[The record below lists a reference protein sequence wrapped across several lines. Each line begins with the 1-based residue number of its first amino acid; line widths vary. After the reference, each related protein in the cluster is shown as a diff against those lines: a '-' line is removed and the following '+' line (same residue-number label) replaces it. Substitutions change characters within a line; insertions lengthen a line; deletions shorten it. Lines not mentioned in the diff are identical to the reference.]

1 ADIDAMGGT
10 ICEGESFTLTATSG
24 TVTNPV
30 FRFYSDAA
38 LSNEITDLNVSPM
51 VTTTYYVTVTG
62 DNVCENASGA
72 GAELTVTVAPRA
84 TAADIDAM
92 GGTICEGDSFMLSAT
107 AAGVTNPVFRFYSDA
122 ALTNELTDLD
132 VSPMVT
138 TTYYVTVT
146 GDNVCENVANTG
158 AELVVT
164 VAPRATAADI
174 DAMGGTICE
183 GDSFML
189 SATAAGVT
197 NPVFRFYSDAALTNE
212 LTDLNV
218 SPMVT
223 TTYYVT
229 VTGDNVCENAS
240 GDGAELVVTVAPR
253 ATAADIDAMGGTICE
268 GDSFML
274 SATAA
279 GVTNPVFRFYS
290 DAALSNEI
298 TDLEVSPMVTTTYYV
313 TVTGDNVCEN
323 AANDGAELVVTVAPR
338 ATAADIDAMG
348 GTICEGDSF
357 TLTATAAGVTNPV
370 FRFYSDAALS
380 NEITDLDVSPA
391 TTTTYYVTVTGDN
404 VCENASGDGAGLV
417 VTVAPRAT
425 AADIDAMG
433 GTICEGDSFMLSA
446 TAAGVTNPVFRFY
459 SDAALT
465 TELTDL
471 EVSPMVTTTYY
482 VTVTGDGVCE
492 NAAGDA
498 AELTVNV
505 GREALS
511 SDIQVMNSVICQGE
525 STLLT
530 ATSNSVTNPVFRFYT
545 DEALTEEVID
555 LNVSPAVTTRY
566 YVTVTGDEVCESKPE
581 EAAHLTVTVRSV
593 TAPVVTNPT
602 QTFCGDTDNPTVG
615 SLDVTGSNISWYESE
630 VGGFELDPSSPLVDG
645 MTYYASQTDP
655 MTGCE
660 SVERVSV
667 TVALTLC
674 DLNDGLQ
681 ISKAAASPTVLPGG
695 EITYTISIVN
705 TASVTMSDVVVSD
718 ELANELT
725 FVSASDGGS
734 FDNGTVTWS
743 IPSIPA
749 NTSMDLVLTVSVPA
763 DITAGTMI
771 SNVAVVT
778 SPDDPDT
785 PKESD
790 PEVVEVVDPL
800 SFTIEKVSDV
810 SEAKIGDVITYT
822 IKVSNVSSLVKEEI
836 QVTDTLPVGLMYVES
851 DQGGMFAN
859 GVVTWIIPSLAPGQ
873 NIELTLLAQVTDE
886 VEVGD
891 VIFNTAVVDLPDDG
905 EDPTESDPG
914 DGVEV
919 IDSPTDINITKTQD
933 VSSVVPGEMITYTIL
948 LENLGDNIATGI
960 VVTDTLP
967 QGTLLVETSPEATVS
982 EDVIT
987 WTVES
992 LGAGESISLEL
1003 IVMVMAEEGSIVNK
1017 VTVVGDNFPDDSDET
1032 DPVTI
1037 EDPVNEVDLVLDK
1050 EVSAS
1055 LIQVN
1060 SVFEYKLTLTN
1071 NSENTGNNVVVTD
1084 ILSGAV
1090 EYLGAD
1096 VTSGSVSYNQD
1107 TRTLTW
1113 NIPTVDPLAV
1123 ETMTIRVTAVSEGVV
1138 SNTAT
1143 AESED
1148 EELEPSDNTDTVSHE
1163 QLVFEIPNVFTP
1175 NGDGINDTW
1184 VIRGLEEFFPQNE
1197 LIVVNRWGMEVYSST
1212 NYQNDWNGDN
1222 LTGGTYFYQ
1231 FQLRDVQGV
1240 SHTMTGYV
1248 TIIK

>member
-1 ADIDAMGGT
+1 A
-10 ICEGESFTLTATSG
+10 
-24 TVTNPV
+24 
-30 FRFYSDAA
+30 
-38 LSNEITDLNVSPM
+38 

-62 DNVCENASGA
+62 DGVCENAA
-72 GAELTVTVAPRA
+72 NDGAELVVTVAPRA
-84 TAADIDAM
+84 TADDIDAI
-92 GGTICEGDSFMLSAT
+92 GGTICEGDSFMLTAT

-122 ALTNELTDLD
+122 ALTTEITDLN
-132 VSPMVT
+132 VSPAVT

-146 GDNVCENVANTG
+146 GDNVCENATNEG

-174 DAMGGTICE
+174 DAMGGTICL
-183 GDSFML
+183 GDSFEL
-189 SATAAGVT
+189 TAGSSTVT
-197 NPVFRFYSDAALTNE
+197 NPMFRFYSDADLATELTN
-212 LTDLNV
+212 LIV
-218 SPMVT
+218 SPEVT

-229 VTGDNVCENAS
+229 VTGDNACENTA
-240 GDGAELVVTVAPR
+240 AEAATITVTVNPA
-253 ATAADIDAMGGTICE
+253 ATADDIDAMGGTICL
-268 GDSFML
+268 GDSFEL
-274 SATAA
+274 TA
-279 GVTNPVFRFYS
+279 GSSTVTNPMFRFYA
-290 DAALSNEI
+290 DA
-298 TDLEVSPMVTTTYYV
+298 DLATELTNLTVSPDVTTTYYV

-323 AANDGAELVVTVAPR
+323 AAGE
-338 ATAADIDAMG
+338 
-348 GTICEGDSF
+348 
-357 TLTATAAGVTNPV
+357 
-370 FRFYSDAALS
+370 
-380 NEITDLDVSPA
+380 
-391 TTTTYYVTVTGDN
+391 
-404 VCENASGDGAGLV
+404 
-417 VTVAPRAT
+417 
-425 AADIDAMG
+425 
-433 GTICEGDSFMLSA
+433 
-446 TAAGVTNPVFRFY
+446 
-459 SDAALT
+459 
-465 TELTDL
+465 
-471 EVSPMVTTTYY
+471 
-482 VTVTGDGVCE
+482 
-492 NAAGDA
+492 A

-511 SDIQVMNSVICQGE
+511 SDVQVMNAVICEGE

-530 ATSNSVTNPVFRFYT
+530 ATSNNVTNPIFRFYT
-545 DEALTEEVID
+545 DETLTEEVID
-555 LNVSPAVTTRY
+555 LNVSPEVTTRY

-581 EAAHLTVTVRSV
+581 EAAHLTVTVRSSQ
-593 TAPVVTNPT
+593 APVISNPT
-602 QTFCGDTDNPTVG
+602 QTFCSDTDNPIVG
-615 SLDVTGSNISWYESE
+615 LLLAVGQNIRWYESE
-630 VGGFELDPSSPLVDG
+630 VGGLPLDPAAPLVDG
-645 MTYYASQTDP
+645 ATYYATQTDP
-655 MTGCE
+655 ITGCE
-660 SVERVSV
+660 SIDRVSV

-681 ISKAAASPTVLPGG
+681 ISKAAASPTVLPGD

-705 TASVTMSDVVVSD
+705 TASVAMNDVMVSDV
-718 ELANELT
+718 LASQLT
-725 FVSASDGGS
+725 FVSASNGGS

-749 NTSMDLVLTVSVPA
+749 NTSVDLVLTVSVPA
-763 DITAGTMI
+763 DITSGTMI
-771 SNVAVVT
+771 SNVAVVS
-778 SPDDPDT
+778 SPDDPET

-800 SFTIEKVSDV
+800 SFTIEKVSNV

-822 IKVSNVSSLVKEEI
+822 IKVSNVSSVVKEEI

-851 DQGGMFAN
+851 DQGGLFAN
-859 GVVTWIIPSLAPGQ
+859 GVVSWIIPSLAAGQ

-891 VIFNTAVVDLPDDG
+891 IIFNTAVVDLPNDG

-933 VSSVVPGEMITYTIL
+933 ISSVVPGEIITYTIL
-948 LENLGDNIATGI
+948 LENLGDNVATGM
-960 VVTDTLP
+960 VVIDTLP
-967 QGTLLVETSPEATVS
+967 QGTMLVETSPESTVS
-982 EDVIT
+982 GDVIT
-987 WTVES
+987 WTIES
-992 LGAGESISLEL
+992 LDAGESISLEL
-1003 IVMVMAEEGSIVNK
+1003 IVMVVAEEGSITNK

-1060 SVFEYKLTLTN
+1060 SIFEYKITLTN
-1071 NSENTGNNVVVTD
+1071 NSENIGNNVVVTD

-1090 EYLGAD
+1090 EYVGAD

-1107 TRTLTW
+1107 TRTLIW
-1113 NIPTVDPLAV
+1113 SIPTVNPLAV
-1123 ETMTIRVTAVSEGVV
+1123 ESMTIRVTAISEGVV

-1143 AESED
+1143 AESDD
-1148 EELEPSDNTDTVSHE
+1148 EELEPDDNTDTVSHE

-1197 LIVVNRWGMEVYSST
+1197 LVVVNRWGVEVYRST

-1231 FQLRDVQGV
+1231 FQLRDAQGV